1 MVGWSKCALASP
13 KWNWQ
18 TTPIAMRRDRGADL
32 SERSHYTFGDL
43 GPAAERLRRLA
54 LLYQPVSRLVL
65 EQACGLLDTQP
76 DVAIDLG
83 AGPGYTTELVAHVTQ
98 ARVVVGYERSP
109 VFCAHARARCGETI
123 DFVELDVG
131 TADLPIRDVD
141 LGFCRFL
148 LTHLANPVEVLGRWR
163 KALRA
168 GGVMVLLEVE
178 HLSSSDPVLA
188 RYYQIIEGVQ
198 AQHGQA
204 MSIGKNLDTMAAK
217 AGWRAVDSRAVD
229 PGLSASSMAT
239 LHLPN
244 LETIRK
250 EAWVK
255 SQFSP
260 EELAELAEGLE
271 RIGAET
277 GEETS
282 IDSVLR
288 VVIARV

>member
-1 MVGWSKCALASP
+1 
-13 KWNWQ
+13 
-18 TTPIAMRRDRGADL
+18 
-32 SERSHYTFGDL
+32 
-43 GPAAERLRRLA
+43 
-54 LLYQPVSRLVL
+54 
-65 EQACGLLDTQP
+65 
-76 DVAIDLG
+76 
-83 AGPGYTTELVAHVTQ
+83 
-98 ARVVVGYERSP
+98 
-109 VFCAHARARCGETI
+109 
-123 DFVELDVG
+123 LDVG

>member
-1 MVGWSKCALASP
+1 VS
-13 KWNWQ
+13 
-18 TTPIAMRRDRGADL
+18 D
-32 SERSHYTFGDL
+32 RSHYTFGDL

-54 LLYQPVSRLVL
+54 LLYQPVSSLVL
-65 EQACGLLDTQP
+65 EQACGLLDTQA

-98 ARVVVGYERSP
+98 ARVVIGYERSP
-109 VFCAHARARCGETI
+109 VFCAQARDRCGESI

-131 TADLPIRDVD
+131 AADLPIRDVD

-148 LTHLANPVEVLGRWR
+148 LTHLANPVEALGRWR

-178 HLSSSDPVLA
+178 RLFSSDPVLA
-188 RYYQIIEGVQ
+188 RYYEIVESVQ

-204 MSIGKNLDTMAAK
+204 MTIGKNLDSMVAR

-229 PGLSASSMAT
+229 PGLSASAMAT
-239 LHLPN
+239 LHRPN

-255 SQFSP
+255 SHFSP
-260 EELAELAEGLE
+260 EELSELAEGLE
-271 RIGAET
+271 RIGSEAGET
-277 GEETS
+277 TS
-282 IDSVLR
+282 VDSILR